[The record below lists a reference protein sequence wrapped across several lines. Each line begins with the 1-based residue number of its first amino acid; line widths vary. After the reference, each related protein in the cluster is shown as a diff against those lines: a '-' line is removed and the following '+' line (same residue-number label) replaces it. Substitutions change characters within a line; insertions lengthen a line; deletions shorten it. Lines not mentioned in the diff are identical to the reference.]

1 MDEKY
6 YKKYLKY
13 KTKYALLKNSFSNEM
28 YAQYGGNANE
38 YVNTPYMEMNPS
50 SGEYAV
56 MTNINSPP
64 VPNALSTPKATIN
77 KNPLPQQP
85 KPVLR
90 ASPK

>member
-13 KTKYALLKNSFSNEM
+13 KNKYALLKNSFSNQM
-28 YAQYGGNANE
+28 YAQYGGNPND

-56 MTNINSPP
+56 LNKVNNPSVNS
-64 VPNALSTPKATIN
+64 LSTPAATIN
-77 KNPLPQQP
+77 RQPLPQQA

>member
-1 MDEKY
+1 MEEKY

-13 KTKYALLKNSFSNEM
+13 KNKYALLKNSFSNQM
-28 YAQYGGNANE
+28 YAQNGGNPNE

-56 MTNINSPP
+56 MTNVKSPSVNS
-64 VPNALSTPKATIN
+64 LSTPAATIN